1 MPRAATPGCRSQA
14 TLAVPRL
21 DVGAEGEVVL
31 RRPRLSLE
39 PVEAEAGVSV
49 QEVLQRHP
57 GLQAAEVEGSVV
69 LGRPKPRRA
78 AEVEG

>member
-1 MPRAATPGCRSQA
+1 
-14 TLAVPRL
+14 VPRL

-57 GLQAAEVEGSVV
+57 GLQAAEVEG
-69 LGRPKPRRA
+69 
-78 AEVEG
+78 